1 MKAEIIWGILAVL
14 IGGVFNGSFVAP
26 MKKLRGWRWGHGW
39 FVYSLIGLI
48 VVPLAAVWLTVPDWW
63 TALATAPRAS
73 LWSAIL
79 FGAGWGIGSVLFGIG
94 VDRMGLAVGYGLIL
108 GLIAPIGTL
117 TPLLVLHRDRLWTR
131 QGGALLAGTLI
142 VLAGIYL
149 CARAAK
155 IRDDAAGGAS
165 KPRHGFGLA
174 LLICFLAGVF
184 SPMLNLSFAF
194 AAGLQK
200 RAEELGA
207 SPGNAAN
214 AIWLVTLAAGFL
226 PNALY
231 ALKRVRDEDAMSE
244 FSRNAAS
251 NWFWASLMGVLCFAS
266 FLIYGFGASALGSL
280 GAVVGWPLFMS
291 MALITS
297 NSLGALSGEWKG
309 APPRAVRLSLAGIGL
324 LVVAIVVISSGNA

>member
-1 MKAEIIWGILAVL
+1 MKPEIVWGILAVL
-14 IGGVFNGSFVAP
+14 LGGIFNGSFVAP

-39 FVYSLIGLI
+39 FVYSLVGLI
-48 VVPLAAVWLTVPDWW
+48 VVPLAAALITVPQLW
-63 TALATAPRAS
+63 TALTTAQSGA
-73 LWSAIL
+73 LLSAIL
-79 FGAGWGIGSVLFGIG
+79 FGVGWGVGSVLFGIG

-108 GLIAPIGTL
+108 GLIAPIGTFV
-117 TPLLVLHRDRLWTR
+117 PLLVLHPGRLWTK
-131 QGGALLAGTLI
+131 QGGTLLAGTLI
-142 VLAGIYL
+142 VLGGIYL
-149 CARAAK
+149 CAKAGKIREEAGGGAAK
-155 IRDDAAGGAS
+155 
-165 KPRHGFGLA
+165 PRQGFGMA

-214 AIWLVTLAAGFL
+214 TIWLVTLLAGFL

-231 ALKRVRDEDAMSE
+231 ALKRVSDEDAMSE
-244 FSRNAAS
+244 FGNNARA

-266 FLIYGFGASALGSL
+266 FLVYGFGANALGDL

-297 NSLGALSGEWKG
+297 NTLGKLSGEWRG
-309 APPRAVRLSLAGIGL
+309 APGRAAGYSLAGIGTL
-324 LVVAIVVISSGNA
+324 MVAIVVISMGNA

>member
-1 MKAEIIWGILAVL
+1 MKPEIVWGIFAVL
-14 IGGVFNGSFVAP
+14 IGGIFNGSFVAP
-26 MKKLRGWRWGHGW
+26 MKKLNGWRWGHGW
-39 FVYSLIGLI
+39 FIYSLVGLI
-48 VVPLAAVWLTVPDWW
+48 VVPLAAALLTVPQLW
-63 TALATAPRAS
+63 TALTTAQPGA
-73 LWSAIL
+73 LTSAVL
-79 FGAGWGIGSVLFGIG
+79 FGIGWGFGSVLFGIG

-108 GLIAPIGTL
+108 GLIAPIGTFV
-117 TPLLVLHRDRLWTR
+117 PLIVLHPDRLWTK
-131 QGGALLAGTLI
+131 QGATLLAGTLI

-149 CARAAK
+149 CAKAGK
-155 IRDDAAGGAS
+155 IREDAIGGSA
-165 KPRHGFGLA
+165 KPRQGFGMA

-231 ALKRVRDEDAMSE
+231 ALKRVKDDNAMGE
-244 FSRNAAS
+244 FANNAAA
-251 NWFWASLMGVLCFAS
+251 NWFWMTLMSVLCFAS
-266 FLIYGFGASALGSL
+266 FLVYGFGASALGDL

-297 NSLGALSGEWKG
+297 NTLGKLSGEWKG
-309 APPRAVRLSLAGIGL
+309 APSRAVGYSLAGIGTL
-324 LVVAIVVISSGNA
+324 MAAIVVISLGNA